1 MKTCILYLFF
11 ILLCGI
17 TVNAVFNEID
27 RMSEKDR
34 QCETD
39 QYYELVVNAETVEC
53 LEDNNY

>member
-1 MKTCILYLFF
+1 MKQLCLYFLF
-11 ILLCGI
+11 LVMCGI

-53 LEDNNY
+53 LEDRNY